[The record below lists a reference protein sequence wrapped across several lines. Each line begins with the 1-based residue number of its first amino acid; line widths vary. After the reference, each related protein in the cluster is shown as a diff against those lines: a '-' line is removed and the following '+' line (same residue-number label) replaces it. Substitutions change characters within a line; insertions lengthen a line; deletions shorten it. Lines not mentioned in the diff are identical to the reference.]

1 MVSSMEGN
9 WEQRNLTLYIYENKF
24 KKMYSRE
31 KKVKSLFFPSK
42 TFIVAIFLCFR
53 FAHFFPINLTSIH
66 HSVH

>member
-31 KKVKSLFFPSK
+31 KKLKAYFFRVKLSSLLFF
-42 TFIVAIFLCFR
+42 FVFR
-53 FAHFFPINLTSIH
+53 FAYFFPINLTSIH